1 MGDNRLPR
9 AVQPGRGNTPA
20 LVAGSGRPRLLFV
33 SPVVP
38 ALTGNGLAMR
48 AGATLRAL
56 ARRFR
61 VTLLVAPHYGAPGA
75 ELPEEIAAVCERV
88 VRVSAGDR
96 LPTRRHFAVVHVY
109 GLAAWPDA
117 APWLRRAAERHLD
130 LPDLES
136 VTQRRLLM
144 LARETGRD
152 EAARRAESNAAQARA
167 LEDSAQSQFDRIYV
181 SSTIDRQTLLKRD
194 GGRAEVIV
202 LPNTLPIPPITP
214 FPPPDRGSFVL
225 LFVGTLGYAPNEDA
239 MQYFTASILPRIQAG
254 ADRPVTLRIVGIGA
268 GPAVRRLDGQAG
280 VEVIGEVDDI
290 APWYRDA
297 HLAVVPLRAGGGTRI
312 KILEAFA
319 RRRPVVTTTLGIEG
333 IAVEDGRHAFIA
345 DEPAPFATACLR
357 LLNDPPFAE
366 AMAAEAFSL
375 FSQSYSDE
383 TLARIVAEA
392 AAAEPHRE
400 RQGGGR
406 R

>member
-1 MGDNRLPR
+1 MGHHRLPR

-20 LVAGSGRPRLLFV
+20 LAAETNRPRLLFV

-56 ARRFR
+56 ARLFR
-61 VTLLVAPHYGAPGA
+61 VTLLIAPHYGAPDAG
-75 ELPEEIAAVCERV
+75 LPEEIAAACERV
-88 VRVSAGDR
+88 VRITAGDR
-96 LPTRRHFAVVHVY
+96 LPTRRRFDVVHVY

-117 APWLRRAAERHLD
+117 APWLRRAGEKHLD

-136 VTQRRLLM
+136 VTQRRLM
-144 LARETGRD
+144 RLARETGRD
-152 EAARRAESNAAQARA
+152 DAAHRAEAAAARAQA
-167 LEDSAQSQFDRIYV
+167 LEDSALSQFDRIYV
-181 SSTIDRQTLLKRD
+181 SSAIDRQTLLKRD
-194 GGRAEVIV
+194 DGSAEVIV
-202 LPNTLPIPPITP
+202 LPNTLPLPTTTP

-239 MQYFTASILPRIQAG
+239 LQHFGASILPRIQAG
-254 ADRPVTLRIVGIGA
+254 ADRPVTLRIVGVGA
-268 GPAVRRLDGQAG
+268 GPAVRRLAGQAG
-280 VEVIGEVDDI
+280 VEVIGEVDDV

-319 RRRPVVTTTLGIEG
+319 QRRPVVTTTLGIEG
-333 IAVEDGRHAFIA
+333 ISAEDGRHAFIA
-345 DEPAPFATACLR
+345 DEPGPFATACLR
-357 LLNDPPFAE
+357 LLNDPAFAD
-366 AMAAEAFSL
+366 AMATEAFSL

-383 TLARIVAEA
+383 SLARIVGE
-392 AAAEPHRE
+392 AAEPHRE
-400 RQGGGR
+400 R
-406 R
+406 